1 MAKKQKP
8 ASGGPSIQPAS
19 ADDPPPAGKPPKA
32 RAQRSSGRDA
42 DRDSSPASPPDAL
55 PPLAKAQGFKAV
67 TIDRRRI
74 ANAEYNP
81 RTISPA
87 QRRKLRKSL
96 ERFKLVETLVWNVRT
111 GNLVGGHQRLSQ
123 IDDMEG
129 SDAYSLTV
137 SQVDVDDTTER
148 ALNIALN
155 NPENQGQY
163 DIAML
168 ADVIGDVR
176 KTSPGLVQDAG
187 FDLSNLSMLFGDE
200 FLLPHE
206 RAQASSDAPVVA
218 DLDAM
223 YEAGAAAQRAKAAK
237 ASAASAA
244 SSDDPSDNDAES
256 DPSSDPS
263 ADPSSDPSGGEGEQT
278 YGKAGWT
285 KQDFKDR
292 RREYSSQRTLVDEAN
307 SFLVLVFDSGSQI
320 GTLLESLGLNPN
332 LTTIDASQFL
342 GAIGVELPSVSA
354 EEPVAPSAS

>member
-1 MAKKQKP
+1 MAKKPKP
-8 ASGGPSIQPAS
+8 ASGGPTVHPAP
-19 ADDPPPAGKPPKA
+19 ADAPPPADKPPKA

-42 DRDSSPASPPDAL
+42 DRESSPASPPDSL

-96 ERFKLVETLVWNVRT
+96 ERFKLVETLVWNVRS

-129 SDAYSLTV
+129 TDAYSLTV
-137 SQVDVDDTTER
+137 SQVDVDDVTER

-206 RAQASSDAPVVA
+206 RAQSSADAPVVA

-223 YEAGAAAQRAKAAK
+223 YEAGAATQRAKAAK
-237 ASAASAA
+237 ASAASADD
-244 SSDDPSDNDAES
+244 SSEDDAE
-256 DPSSDPS
+256 SDPS
-263 ADPSSDPSGGEGEQT
+263 ADPSANPSDGEGEQT

-292 RREYSSQRTLVDEAN
+292 RREYSAQRTLVDEAN

-320 GTLLESLGLNPN
+320 GALLESLGINPN

-342 GAIGVELPSVSA
+342 GAIGVELPAVSA
-354 EEPVAPSAS
+354 EEPAAPSAS